1 MHDVSSAIY
10 SLVLFVFLLCF
21 CQLTV
26 SLKALCFLSVRPL
39 RLSAYSSGQI
49 LLTGYLMNSSSS
61 LDETY
66 SKYSLVVVVRLQQ
79 AVELVKAST
88 STLVEVHCVAGDVC
102 LFETL
107 NLVRHCVFVCVCGT
121 QATS

>member
-1 MHDVSSAIY
+1 
-10 SLVLFVFLLCF
+10 
-21 CQLTV
+21 
-26 SLKALCFLSVRPL
+26 
-39 RLSAYSSGQI
+39 
-49 LLTGYLMNSSSS
+49 MNSSSS